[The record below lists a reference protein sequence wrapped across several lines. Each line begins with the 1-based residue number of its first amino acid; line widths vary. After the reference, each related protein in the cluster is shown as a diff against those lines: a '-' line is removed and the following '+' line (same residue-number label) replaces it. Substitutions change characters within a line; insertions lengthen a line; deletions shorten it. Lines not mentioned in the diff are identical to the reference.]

1 LAARDQTN
9 VTMGNNWVRGNL
21 TNYELHTES
30 ERGFGADLSFT
41 REAPSAR
48 EGGGGSGK
56 TYFDPSLTQYLG
68 WLIALPSANV
78 QGNLTYGG
86 QTFQVE
92 GSGYHDHNWGTFDYN
107 KVLDRW
113 YWTRSDFGNYTL
125 DAAVSI
131 ASGLYGYQPFTAFY
145 LAKGN
150 QVIFPAREVTE

>member
-1 LAARDQTN
+1 VAILPITNFTLNLKGDLALICPSL
-9 VTMGNNWVRGNL
+9 VRHRQP
-21 TNYELHTES
+21 EE
-30 ERGFGADLSFT
+30 EE
-41 REAPSAR
+41 EAVA
-48 EGGGGSGK
+48 K
-56 TYFDPSLTQYLG
+56 LTYFDPSLTQYLG

-113 YWTRSDFGNYTL
+113 YWTRPDFGNYTL